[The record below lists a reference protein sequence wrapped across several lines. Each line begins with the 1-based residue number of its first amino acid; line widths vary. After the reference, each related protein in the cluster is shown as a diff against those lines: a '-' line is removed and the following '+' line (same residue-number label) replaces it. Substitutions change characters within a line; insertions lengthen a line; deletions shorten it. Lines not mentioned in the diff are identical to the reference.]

1 MKKFIKKIKDICEE
15 NKRVAMFVDMDGT
28 INEYEVYSEKT
39 LSQQMEDRYMDTAP
53 VQPIIDVL
61 KEINDIPNID
71 LYILS
76 LSRTNKL
83 TEKKKLWL
91 EKYIDFI
98 PKTNWIIL
106 TKENGEYN
114 KENRDFIKSLKM
126 KEKLNEYDHF
136 IFLDDDHKILKG
148 ASETFKEKINVLHIS
163 SVLV

>member
-1 MKKFIKKIKDICEE
+1 MRRFINKIKGICEK

-126 KEKLNEYDHF
+126 KLSP
-136 IFLDDDHKILKG
+136 IL
-148 ASETFKEKINVLHIS
+148 
-163 SVLV
+163 

>member
-1 MKKFIKKIKDICEE
+1 MRRFINKITGICEK

>member
-1 MKKFIKKIKDICEE
+1 MRRFINKIKGICEK

-163 SVLV
+163 SVFV

>member
-1 MKKFIKKIKDICEE
+1 MRRFINKIKGICEK

-106 TKENGEYN
+106 TKENGEY
-114 KENRDFIKSLKM
+114 
-126 KEKLNEYDHF
+126 DHF

>member
-1 MKKFIKKIKDICEE
+1 MRRFINKSKGICEK

-39 LSQQMEDRYMDTAP
+39 LSEQMEDRYMDTAP
-53 VQPIIDVL
+53 VQPIIDAL

-76 LSRTNKL
+76 LSRTNNL

-98 PKTNWIIL
+98 PKTNWVIL

-148 ASETFKEKINVLHIS
+148 ASETFKEKINVFHIS

>member
-1 MKKFIKKIKDICEE
+1 MRRFINKIKGICEK

-83 TEKKKLWL
+83 TEKKKLWI
-91 EKYIDFI
+91 EQYIDFI

-163 SVLV
+163 SVFV

>member
-1 MKKFIKKIKDICEE
+1 MRRFINKIKGICEK

-53 VQPIIDVL
+53 VQPIIDAL

-98 PKTNWIIL
+98 PKTNWVIL

-148 ASETFKEKINVLHIS
+148 ASETFKEKINVFHIS

>member
-1 MKKFIKKIKDICEE
+1 
-15 NKRVAMFVDMDGT
+15 MFVDMDGT

>member
-1 MKKFIKKIKDICEE
+1 MRRFINKIKGICEK
-15 NKRVAMFVDMDGT
+15 NKRVAMFDDMDGT
-28 INEYEVYSEKT
+28 IKEYEVCSEKT

-53 VQPIIDVL
+53 VQPIIDAL

-98 PKTNWIIL
+98 PKTNWVIL

>member
-1 MKKFIKKIKDICEE
+1 
-15 NKRVAMFVDMDGT
+15 
-28 INEYEVYSEKT
+28 
-39 LSQQMEDRYMDTAP
+39 MDTAP

>member
-1 MKKFIKKIKDICEE
+1 MRRFINKIKGICEK

-98 PKTNWIIL
+98 PKTNWVIL

>member
-1 MKKFIKKIKDICEE
+1 MRRFINKIKGICEK

-98 PKTNWIIL
+98 PKTNWVIL

-148 ASETFKEKINVLHIS
+148 ASEMFKEKINVLHIS

>member
-1 MKKFIKKIKDICEE
+1 MRRFINKIKGICEK

-148 ASETFKEKINVLHIS
+148 ASETFKEKINVFHIS

>member
-1 MKKFIKKIKDICEE
+1 MRRFINKIKGICEK

-39 LSQQMEDRYMDTAP
+39 LSEQMEDRYMDTAP
-53 VQPIIDVL
+53 VQPIIDAL

-76 LSRTNKL
+76 LSRTNNL

-98 PKTNWIIL
+98 PKTNWVIL

>member
-1 MKKFIKKIKDICEE
+1 MRRFINKIKGICEK

-148 ASETFKEKINVLHIS
+148 ASETIKEKINVLHIS
-163 SVLV
+163 SVFV

>member
-1 MKKFIKKIKDICEE
+1 MRRFINKIKGICEK

-53 VQPIIDVL
+53 VQPIIDAL

-76 LSRTNKL
+76 LSRTNNL

-98 PKTNWIIL
+98 PKTNWVIL

-148 ASETFKEKINVLHIS
+148 ASETFKEKINVFHIS

>member
-1 MKKFIKKIKDICEE
+1 MRRFINKIKGICEK

-39 LSQQMEDRYMDTAP
+39 LSEQMEDRYMDTAP
-53 VQPIIDVL
+53 VQPIIDAL

-76 LSRTNKL
+76 LSRTNNL

-98 PKTNWIIL
+98 PKTNWVIL

-148 ASETFKEKINVLHIS
+148 ASETFKEKINVFHIS